1 MYSSPTMSADSPQDA
16 KPKKVQEIHEPS
28 PAEQAP
34 EEKKEEGAKPR
45 RMTLTLEEADKL
57 GDLVNQMRNKL

>member
-1 MYSSPTMSADSPQDA
+1 MSADSPQDA

-28 PAEQAP
+28 PAEQV
-34 EEKKEEGAKPR
+34 EEKKEEAAKPR